1 MRGAGGAAGRLLGVL
16 GFMASLAAQAQ
27 PGRPMLPH
35 LPQPT
40 RVFAAP
46 PAGGAHGGAHQLQL
60 KGGEPLPGE
69 HGRQQLQPAE
79 PGVGLDAI
87 RGGHMPAL
95 MCQRVTGIDGKWGLL
110 CKPLPPSNT
119 TGMNETQVAASQE
132 IARQLAEQAR
142 ELNSPAKGA
151 PVLHSEPA
159 VYHWEQSST
168 FTYIQHKKHF
178 YNVHYADSS
187 ALKIE
192 TGLDVCALGPFRFY
206 TRFGLITEAVSGR
219 PGADLQGADGILG
232 FGYTVPA
239 LARARARVCVCVCV
253 CVRTAAQ
260 SFAGGDAHVCACVC
274 ACVCVCV
281 CCRTCRGVLH

>member
-1 MRGAGGAAGRLLGVL
+1 MGWGAGRLLGVL
-16 GFMASLAAQAQ
+16 AFMASLAAQAQ
-27 PGRPMLPH
+27 PGHPERPH
-35 LPQPT
+35 LPRPA
-40 RVFAAP
+40 RVFSAP
-46 PAGGAHGGAHQLQL
+46 PAVAHGAHQLVL
-60 KGGEPLPGE
+60 KGGEPPLPPAPGE

-119 TGMNETQVAASQE
+119 TGMNETQVAASQK
-132 IARQLAEQAR
+132 IARQLAQQAR
-142 ELNSPAKGA
+142 RLNSPAKGA
-151 PVLHSEPA
+151 PVMHREPA
-159 VYHWEQSST
+159 VYHWEASST

-192 TGLDVCALGPFRFY
+192 TGLDVCSIGPFRFY

-239 LARARARVCVCVCV
+239 
-253 CVRTAAQ
+253 
-260 SFAGGDAHVCACVC
+260 CVC
-274 ACVCVCV
+274 ACV
-281 CCRTCRGVLH
+281 RTFRAVLR